1 MMMLWW
7 GIRRGASNRMRSI
20 MKRLAAAFVGGLTLA
35 GLSLSSAT
43 AAPAAF
49 DPSLTAGDGV
59 TSQAYYGGYGGYGGY
74 GRGFGY
80 GRGYGYGGYYRP
92 RFYGPRF
99 YGPPV
104 YVGRRCWWR
113 PGPYGPVRVCRG
125 W

>member
-1 MMMLWW
+1 
-7 GIRRGASNRMRSI
+7 

-35 GLSLSSAT
+35 GVSLSTAT
-43 AAPAAF
+43 AAPATF
-49 DPSLTAGDGV
+49 DPGLAAGDGLA
-59 TSQAYYGGYGGYGGY
+59 TQAYYGGYGY
-74 GRGFGY
+74 GR
-80 GRGYGYGGYYRP
+80 RWGYGGYYRP

-113 PGPYGPVRVCRG
+113 PGYYGPVRVCRG